1 VQTETPAGPRG
12 PHVVVAGIPYS
23 AMLSTAEAARLMGC
37 SVELLKHN
45 HGTDRLPVRPVRY
58 GRNLR
63 WPTVAIAQAMCLPVE
78 VPGGEACPD
87 AQVVNPPDRE
97 PDPA

>member
-1 VQTETPAGPRG
+1 MSLPEAPTPTVMVGGVRYP
-12 PHVVVAGIPYS
+12 

-78 VPGGEACPD
+78 VPGGKAGPD
-87 AQVVNPPDRE
+87 AQVVDLPSRR